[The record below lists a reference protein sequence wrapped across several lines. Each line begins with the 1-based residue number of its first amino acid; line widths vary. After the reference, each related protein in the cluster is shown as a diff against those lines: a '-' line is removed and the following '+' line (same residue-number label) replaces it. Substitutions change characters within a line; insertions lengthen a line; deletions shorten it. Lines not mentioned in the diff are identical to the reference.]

1 MIKIFSKLSILSS
14 LILSILVGFTHMAQA
29 EESDLNQF
37 LWDNRLLLVFTPNI
51 EDPRLGAL
59 IKELRQNTCGVQERD
74 MLVFQIVKDLNVLTF
89 NDRILPFDGQKLR
102 ETYRVENDT
111 FATILIGKDGAE
123 KLRSSKA
130 ISVSNVFDTIDAMPM
145 RQDEMESRINA
156 CG

>member
-1 MIKIFSKLSILSS
+1 
-14 LILSILVGFTHMAQA
+14 
-29 EESDLNQF
+29 
-37 LWDNRLLLVFTPNI
+37 
-51 EDPRLGAL
+51 
-59 IKELRQNTCGVQERD
+59 

-111 FATILIGKDGAE
+111 FATILIGKDGGE

-130 ISVSNVFDTIDAMPM
+130 ISVSNIFDEIDAMPM

-156 CG
+156 CC